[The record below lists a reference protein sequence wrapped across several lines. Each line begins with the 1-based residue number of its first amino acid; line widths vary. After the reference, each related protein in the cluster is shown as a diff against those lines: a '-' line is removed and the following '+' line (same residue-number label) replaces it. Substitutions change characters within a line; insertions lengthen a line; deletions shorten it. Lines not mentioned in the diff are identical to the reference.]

1 MDKKDKKERIIVPLI
16 CLFMSIGLWFY
27 VSNVENTIRQY
38 GLTKVPVEI
47 LNIETL
53 KDSKLTLSPNQE
65 FYIDLKLEGSNEI
78 YKIKKEDFKITVDI
92 SEYALKKGGNKMAVN
107 IIESPADLTIKNTNN
122 LNIVVNLEEIS
133 EKTIEIKSEIS
144 VTPREGYSIA
154 PIEIDN
160 KDVKITGAASLVD
173 KVEAVVIRGDVKD
186 AVEDI
191 IGSYDIIPIDSLGK
205 KVEGVELK
213 SKYADVVIKVSKV
226 SKGRSIPI
234 KINTVGKLP
243 EDLKLKS
250 IEGSRKTSEIVGAK
264 ALVDQVVELQ
274 TEKVDLSQV
283 KDNGEVTVGIIVPE
297 GATLLQGEEFIT
309 VKVNVVKLV
318 SKDLEVKFSL
328 KGVAEGLTVTPE
340 KPTIIVK
347 VKAFEDEIEAIT
359 ADKIKAELN
368 VEKFKEE
375 GTFEGTPIIDLVGL
389 NSTVSVTTTEKI
401 SFKVVKVAVPPV
413 KVPPQA

>member
-154 PIEIDN
+154 PIEINN

-250 IEGSRKTSEIVGAK
+250 IEGSRKTLEIVGAK

-318 SKDLEVKFSL
+318 SKDLEIKFSL
-328 KGVAEGLTVTPE
+328 KGVAEGLTVTPS

>member
-154 PIEIDN
+154 PIEINN
-160 KDVKITGAASLVD
+160 KEVKITGAASLVD

-213 SKYADVVIKVSKV
+213 SKYAEVVIKVSKV
-226 SKGRSIPI
+226 SKGRNIPI

-250 IEGSRKTSEIVGAK
+250 IEGSRKTLEIVGAK

-309 VKVNVVKLV
+309 VKVNVVKIV
-318 SKDLEVKFSL
+318 SKDLEIKFSL

-340 KPTIIVK
+340 KPTITVK

-375 GTFEGTPIIDLVGL
+375 GTFQGTPIIDLVGL

>member
-154 PIEIDN
+154 PIEINN

-226 SKGRSIPI
+226 NKGRSIPI

-250 IEGSRKTSEIVGAK
+250 IEGSRKTLEIVGSK

-309 VKVNVVKLV
+309 VKVNVVKIV
-318 SKDLEVKFSL
+318 SKDLEIKFSL
-328 KGVAEGLTVTPE
+328 KGITEGLTVTPS

>member
-375 GTFEGTPIIDLVGL
+375 GTFEGMPIIDLVGL

>member
-154 PIEIDN
+154 PIEINN

-250 IEGSRKTSEIVGAK
+250 IEGSLKTLEIVGAK

-309 VKVNVVKLV
+309 VKINVVKLV
-318 SKDLEVKFSL
+318 SKDLEIKFSL

>member
-154 PIEIDN
+154 PIEINN

-250 IEGSRKTSEIVGAK
+250 IEGSLKTLEIVGAK

-318 SKDLEVKFSL
+318 SKDLEIKFSL